1 MLSSLVFVIVVLLN
15 VTDSSGFAP
24 KFTVPG
30 VTVKTF
36 PAAIALVVV
45 PTQTTSAT
53 RRTTNRRIYLILPCI
68 S

>member
-1 MLSSLVFVIVVLLN
+1 
-15 VTDSSGFAP
+15 
-24 KFTVPG
+24 
-30 VTVKTF
+30 
-36 PAAIALVVV
+36 VVV